1 MNYFFCTHKLSDDCV
16 YQENTGDKYNIPRH
30 TTRKCC
36 ITSLCHGIENTQWP
50 NDQSA
55 RSRNERFGFESW
67 PGTLCC
73 VLGQDTQLSQCLS
86 LPRSINGYRQIV
98 GET

>member
-1 MNYFFCTHKLSDDCV
+1 MFYFFCTHKLSDDCV

-55 RSRNERFGFESW
+55 RSGNLFLGKTLRSGSGSS
-67 PGTLCC
+67 PGQGHC
-73 VLGQDTQLSQCLS
+73 VLFLGKTLNSHSAS
-86 LPRSINGYRQIV
+86 LCPGV
-98 GET
+98 